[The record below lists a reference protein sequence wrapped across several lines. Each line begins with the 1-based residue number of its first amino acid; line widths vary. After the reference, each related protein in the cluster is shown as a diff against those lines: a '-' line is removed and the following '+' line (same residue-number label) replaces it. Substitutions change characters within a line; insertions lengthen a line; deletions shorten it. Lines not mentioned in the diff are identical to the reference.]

1 MAIKKKL
8 IYITVAVLMLLPH
21 CSREKNEQF
30 MVDMDSI
37 QSDGSNNQR
46 YIFREEIEREE
57 RRTNRYNSSKD
68 KF

>member
-8 IYITVAVLMLLPH
+8 LYITAAVLMLLPH

-46 YIFREEIEREE
+46 YIFREELEREE
-57 RRTNRYNSSKD
+57 RRSGRYKSDID